1 MSRSLPR
8 TLAALAVA
16 ALASGC
22 GGGGGG
28 GNDDATATAG
38 VTENPGPTEGSAG
51 TDGSDPTEGGGDT
64 SDDPTEGGQ
73 PVSCEDGPQPGPTP
87 RLVRLTHHQY
97 DLTVAD
103 LLKLN
108 LDPLPSAEFL
118 ADPAV
123 AGFDNNAEQMV
134 VKDRLGRDYRRAAE
148 RLAGEAVAP
157 AALAALLPCQ
167 PEGDGSQCAAQFV
180 TEFGRRAFRRPL
192 TAGEQTT
199 YSGLFTAGQGLYPEG
214 TPFEQ
219 GIRFI
224 IEAIL
229 QSPHFLYRVELS
241 DSVDSDQVIPLGGYE
256 LASRLSYLLWGSMP
270 DDVLLAAAEAGELG
284 TPAGIEAQARRLLDS
299 PKAEAP
305 VADFHR
311 QWLELDKVDNL
322 QKNSDLYPEF
332 NKGLAGAMREE
343 TQRFVRHV
351 VFELEGDYA
360 ALLTAPVTFVN
371 AELAALYG
379 LQGQFGAD
387 FTEAALDPQKRAGIL
402 TQPSF
407 LATHAYQ
414 SMSSPIFR
422 GAFVQKQIL
431 CTPPPPPPGGIDP
444 NLPPPGDDIVTTRD
458 QVEAHT
464 QQDPYCAGCHKG
476 IINPPGFA
484 FEHYDALG
492 KWRDLDNGAPV
503 DASGEAVSG
512 AWLFSF
518 TDAVDMVGQIGESAN
533 GTRCYLTNWF
543 RYGYGRDVSPID
555 RCTIDALDAELA
567 ASGYNIKELLV
578 SLTLTRTFRFRAVE
592 E

>member
-1 MSRSLPR
+1 M
-8 TLAALAVA
+8 
-16 ALASGC
+16 
-22 GGGGGG
+22 
-28 GNDDATATAG
+28 
-38 VTENPGPTEGSAG
+38 
-51 TDGSDPTEGGGDT
+51 
-64 SDDPTEGGQ
+64 
-73 PVSCEDGPQPGPTP
+73 P
-87 RLVRLTHHQY
+87 RLVRLTHSQY

-108 LDPLPSAEFL
+108 LDPRPSAEFL

-123 AGFDNNAEQMV
+123 AGFDNNAQQMV

-148 RLAGEAVAP
+148 RLAGEATKP
-157 AALAALLPCQ
+157 DALAVLLPCQ

-180 TEFGRRAFRRPL
+180 AEFGRRAFRRPL
-192 TAGEQTT
+192 TPTEQTT
-199 YSGLFTAGQGLYPEG
+199 YSGLFSQGAGLYPEG

-224 IEAIL
+224 VEAML
-229 QSPHFLYRVELS
+229 QSGHFLYRVELS
-241 DSVDSDQVIPLGGYE
+241 DSVDSGKVIPLAGYE

-270 DDVLLAAAEAGELG
+270 DDTLLAAAEAGELDTAEG
-284 TPAGIEAQARRLLDS
+284 VEAQARRLLDS

-322 QKNSDLYPEF
+322 QKNTDLYPEF
-332 NKGLAGAMREE
+332 NKALAHAMREE

-379 LQGQFGAD
+379 LQGQFGAE

-444 NLPPPGDDIVTTRD
+444 NLPPLGDDIVTTRD

-512 AWLFSF
+512 AWLLSF

-543 RYGYGRDVSPID
+543 RYGYGRDVAPID